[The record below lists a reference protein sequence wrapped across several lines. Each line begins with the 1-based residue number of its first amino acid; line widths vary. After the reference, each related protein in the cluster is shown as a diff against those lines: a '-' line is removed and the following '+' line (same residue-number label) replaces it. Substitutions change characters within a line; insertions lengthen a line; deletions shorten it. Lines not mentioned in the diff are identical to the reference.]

1 MPTKNFFVNS
11 KLILEDTMLKK
22 TQLMTAVMLFSTTVA
37 VSQMKVRDQL
47 PEKYK
52 WNLTDLYS
60 SDESW
65 KQEKERIQQEM
76 QKMATYKGKLTQ
88 SSAVLLEALEF
99 NNKLVKD
106 MVRLSSYASMKS
118 DQDTRVTKYAGM
130 KQELQQLFTQY
141 GALTSFMEPEL
152 LTLEEAQLNTFI
164 AQEKAL
170 ATYKFYLNDLLR
182 KRAHKGSE
190 EVEKVLAYSSL
201 MSGSAANI
209 FSTFS
214 NAEFPHAVIEINGK
228 PVTLNS
234 ANFAFYRG
242 SEDRE
247 IRSKVFDAY
256 FNQLNKFQRTFGA
269 QLYGNINAALFATK
283 ARNYNSTLERA
294 LDGGNIPTAV
304 FHNLISNV
312 NDNLSTFHR
321 YLNLRK
327 RMMGIDTLHYYDL
340 YAPLVEQ
347 VDLTYTVD
355 ESIDNI
361 LKSLKPLGT
370 EYVNVSKK
378 AFTERWIDMY
388 PNEGKRSGAYSN
400 GSAYDVHPYILMNY
414 NGKYNDMS
422 TLTHELGHTMHS
434 YLTNK
439 KQHFNNASY
448 AIFVAEVASTLNEEL
463 LNDYMLKQIKDDKTK
478 LAILGNYLEG
488 AKGTLFRQTQFAEF
502 EAMIHD
508 KAAKGEA
515 LTGEDFDKM
524 YLELT
529 RKYYGHDKNICIV
542 DDNVKSEWSYIPHFY
557 YNFYVYQYATSF
569 TASTALSEKVI
580 NGTAQDRKRYLDF
593 LASGSTKYPV
603 DLLIDAGVDMN
614 TSEPFDLT
622 IAKINK
628 VMAEMESILTRMGK

>member
-1 MPTKNFFVNS
+1 MR
-11 KLILEDTMLKK
+11 KK
-22 TQLMTAVMLFSTTVA
+22 TQLMTAVMLFSTSIA
-37 VSQMKVRDQL
+37 VSQMKVRDEV
-47 PEKYK
+47 PAKYK

-60 SDESW
+60 TDESW
-65 KQEKERIQQEM
+65 KVEKERVQQQM
-76 QKMATYKGKLTQ
+76 KQVVSYKGKLTQ
-88 SSAVLLEALEF
+88 SAATLLEALEL
-99 NNKLVKD
+99 NSGLAKE

-130 KQELQQLFTQY
+130 KQELQQLFAEY
-141 GALTSFMEPEL
+141 GALVSYMEPEL
-152 LTLEEAQLNTFI
+152 LTLEEGKLNAFF
-164 AQEKAL
+164 AAEKGL
-170 ATYKFYLNDLLR
+170 ATYKFYLMDLLR
-182 KRAHKGSE
+182 KRAHRGSE
-190 EVEKVLAYSSL
+190 EVEKIMAYSSL
-201 MSGSAANI
+201 MSGNAANI

-214 NAEFPHAVIEINGK
+214 NAEFPYPEIELNGK
-228 PVTLNS
+228 TITLNS
-234 ANFAFYRG
+234 ANFALYRA
-242 SEDRE
+242 SDDRAV
-247 IRSKVFDAY
+247 RSKVFDAY
-256 FNQLNKFQRTFGA
+256 FNKLNEFQRTFGA
-269 QLYGNINAALFATK
+269 QLYGNINAGLFATK

-294 LDGGNIPTAV
+294 LDDGNIPTAV
-304 FHNLISNV
+304 YHNLVKNV
-312 NDNLSTFHR
+312 NGNLNTFHR

-347 VDLTYTVD
+347 VDLAYTVD
-355 ESIDNI
+355 EAVGNI
-361 LKSLKPLGT
+361 LKSLKPLGKD
-370 EYVNVSKK
+370 YVDVSNK
-378 AFTERWIDMY
+378 AFNERWIDMY

-439 KQHFNNASY
+439 KQHFANADYS
-448 AIFVAEVASTLNEEL
+448 IFVAEVASTLNEEL
-463 LNDYMLKQIKDDKTK
+463 LNDYMLKQIKDDKVR

-502 EAMIHD
+502 ESMIHD
-508 KAAKGEA
+508 RVAKGEA

-529 RKYYGHDKNICIV
+529 RRYYGHDKNVCIV

-569 TASTALSEKVI
+569 TASTALSEKVLR
-580 NGTAQDRKRYLDF
+580 GTDEDRKKYLNF
-593 LASGSTKYPV
+593 LSSGSTKYPV
-603 DLLIDAGVDMN
+603 DLLVDAGVDMN

-628 VMAEMESILTRMGK
+628 VMAEMEAILTRLGK

>member
-1 MPTKNFFVNS
+1 MR
-11 KLILEDTMLKK
+11 KK
-22 TQLMTAVMLFSTTVA
+22 TQLMTAVMLFSTSIA
-37 VSQMKVRDQL
+37 VSQMKVRDEV
-47 PEKYK
+47 PAKYK

-60 SDESW
+60 TDESW
-65 KQEKERIQQEM
+65 KVEKERVQQQM
-76 QKMATYKGKLTQ
+76 KQAASYKGKLTQ
-88 SSAVLLEALEF
+88 SAATLLEALEL
-99 NNKLVKD
+99 NSGLAKE

-130 KQELQQLFTQY
+130 KQELQQLFAEY
-141 GALTSFMEPEL
+141 GALVSYMEPEL
-152 LTLEEAQLNTFI
+152 LTLEESKLNTFF
-164 AQEKAL
+164 AAEKGL
-170 ATYKFYLNDLLR
+170 ATYKFYLMDLLR
-182 KRAHKGSE
+182 KRAHRGSE
-190 EVEKVLAYSSL
+190 EVEKIMAYSSL
-201 MSGSAANI
+201 MSGNAANI

-214 NAEFPHAVIEINGK
+214 NAEFPYPEIELNGK
-228 PVTLNS
+228 TITLNS
-234 ANFAFYRG
+234 ANFALYRA
-242 SEDRE
+242 SDDRA

-256 FNQLNKFQRTFGA
+256 FNKLNEFQRTFGA
-269 QLYGNINAALFATK
+269 QLYGNINAGLFATK

-294 LDGGNIPTAV
+294 LDDGNIPTAV
-304 FHNLISNV
+304 YHNLVKNV
-312 NDNLSTFHR
+312 NGNLNTFHR

-347 VDLTYTVD
+347 VDLAYTVD
-355 ESIDNI
+355 EAVDNI
-361 LKSLKPLGT
+361 LKSLKPLGKD
-370 EYVNVSKK
+370 YVDVSNK
-378 AFTERWIDMY
+378 AFSERWIDMY

-439 KQHFNNASY
+439 KQHFANADYS
-448 AIFVAEVASTLNEEL
+448 IFVAEVASTLNEEL
-463 LNDYMLKQIKDDKTK
+463 LNDYMLKQIKDDKVR

-502 EAMIHD
+502 ESMIHD
-508 KAAKGEA
+508 RVAKGEA

-529 RKYYGHDKNICIV
+529 RRYYGHDKNVCIV

-569 TASTALSEKVI
+569 TASTALSEKVLR
-580 NGTAQDRKRYLDF
+580 GTDEDRKKYLNF
-593 LASGSTKYPV
+593 LSSGSTKYPV
-603 DLLIDAGVDMN
+603 DLLVDAGVDMN

-628 VMAEMESILTRMGK
+628 VMAEMETILTRLGK

>member
-1 MPTKNFFVNS
+1 MR
-11 KLILEDTMLKK
+11 KK
-22 TQLMTAVMLFSTTVA
+22 TQLMTAVMLFSTSIA
-37 VSQMKVRDQL
+37 VSQMKVRDEV
-47 PEKYK
+47 PAKYK

-60 SDESW
+60 TDESW
-65 KQEKERIQQEM
+65 KVEKERVQQQM
-76 QKMATYKGKLTQ
+76 KQAASYKGKLIQ
-88 SSAVLLEALEF
+88 SAATLLEALEL
-99 NNKLVKD
+99 NSGLAKE

-130 KQELQQLFTQY
+130 KQELQQLFAEY
-141 GALTSFMEPEL
+141 GALVSYMEPEL
-152 LTLEEAQLNTFI
+152 LTLEESKLNTFF
-164 AQEKAL
+164 AAEKGL
-170 ATYKFYLNDLLR
+170 ATYKFYLMDLLR
-182 KRAHKGSE
+182 KRAHRGSE
-190 EVEKVLAYSSL
+190 EVEKIMAYSSL
-201 MSGSAANI
+201 MSGNAANI

-214 NAEFPHAVIEINGK
+214 NAEFPYPEIELNGK
-228 PVTLNS
+228 TITLNS
-234 ANFAFYRG
+234 ANFALYRA
-242 SEDRE
+242 SDDRA

-256 FNQLNKFQRTFGA
+256 FNKLNEFQRTFGA
-269 QLYGNINAALFATK
+269 QLYGNINAGLFATK

-294 LDGGNIPTAV
+294 LDDGNIPTAV
-304 FHNLISNV
+304 YHNLVKNV
-312 NDNLSTFHR
+312 NGNLNTFHR

-347 VDLTYTVD
+347 VDLAYTVD
-355 ESIDNI
+355 EAVDNI
-361 LKSLKPLGT
+361 LKSLKPLGKD
-370 EYVNVSKK
+370 YVDVSNK
-378 AFTERWIDMY
+378 AFSERWIDMY

-439 KQHFNNASY
+439 KQHFANADYS
-448 AIFVAEVASTLNEEL
+448 IFVAEVASTLNEEL
-463 LNDYMLKQIKDDKTK
+463 LNDYMLKQIKDDKVR

-502 EAMIHD
+502 ESMIHD
-508 KAAKGEA
+508 RVAKGEA

-529 RKYYGHDKNICIV
+529 RRYYGHDKNVCIV

-569 TASTALSEKVI
+569 TASTALSEKVLR
-580 NGTAQDRKRYLDF
+580 GTDEDRKKYLNF
-593 LASGSTKYPV
+593 LSSGSTKYPV
-603 DLLIDAGVDMN
+603 DLLVDAGVDMN

-628 VMAEMESILTRMGK
+628 VMAEMETILTRLGK